1 MKIQLCWSRGRQDD
15 VLKRTLKEK
24 GSELDSSISGEG
36 LLASS
41 YKHTYGV
48 KNVLAVKVITNL

>member
-1 MKIQLCWSRGRQDD
+1 MKIQLCRSRDRQDD

-24 GSELDSSISGEG
+24 GSEGVSGEG

-41 YKHTYGV
+41 YKHTNGA
-48 KNVLAVKVITNL
+48 KNVLAVKVIINL